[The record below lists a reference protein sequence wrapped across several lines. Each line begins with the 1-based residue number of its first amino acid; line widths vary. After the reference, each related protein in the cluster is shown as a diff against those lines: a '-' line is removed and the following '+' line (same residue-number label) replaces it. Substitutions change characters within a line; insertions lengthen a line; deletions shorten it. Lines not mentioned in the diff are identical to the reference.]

1 MLRPKDHT
9 MKLSA
14 RNKLPGVVEAIK
26 IDGLQAKVDIRVG
39 DNHIV
44 AIVTAEAV
52 DELELKV
59 GDSVTAVIK
68 SSSVMLAK

>member
-1 MLRPKDHT
+1 

-14 RNKLPGVVEAIK
+14 RNKLPGVVESIK
-26 IDGLQAKVDIRVG
+26 RDGLQAKVDVRVG

-44 AIVTAEAV
+44 AVVTAEAI

-59 GDSVTAVIK
+59 GDAVTAVIK
-68 SSSVMLAK
+68 SSSVMIAK

>member
-1 MLRPKDHT
+1 

-14 RNKLPGVVEAIK
+14 RNKLPGVVDTIV
-26 IDGLQAKVDIRVG
+26 IDGLQAKVGIRVG
-39 DNHIV
+39 DNHLIAV
-44 AIVTAEAV
+44 VTAEAI

-59 GDSVTAVIK
+59 GDAVTAVIK

>member
-1 MLRPKDHT
+1 

-14 RNKLPGVVEAIK
+14 RNKLPGIVESIR
-26 IDGLQAKVDIRVG
+26 IDGLQAKVDVRVG

-44 AIVTAEAV
+44 AIVTGEAI

-59 GDSVTAVIK
+59 GDAVTAVIK
-68 SSSVMLAK
+68 SSSVMLAKGS

>member
-1 MLRPKDHT
+1 

-14 RNKLPGVVEAIK
+14 RNKLPGVVEAIRV
-26 IDGLQAKVDIRVG
+26 DGLQAKVEVRVG

-44 AIVTAEAV
+44 AVVTAEAV

-59 GDSVTAVIK
+59 GDTVTAVIK

>member
-1 MLRPKDHT
+1 

-14 RNKLPGVVEAIK
+14 RNKLPGTVESIV
-26 IDGLQAKVDIRVG
+26 IDGLQAKVGIRVG

-44 AIVTAEAV
+44 AVVTAEAI
-52 DELELKV
+52 DELELHV

>member
-1 MLRPKDHT
+1 

-14 RNKLPGVVEAIK
+14 RNKLPGIVESIV
-26 IDGLQAKVDIRVG
+26 IEGLQAKVGMRVG
-39 DNHIV
+39 DNHLV
-44 AIVTAEAV
+44 AIVTAEAI

-59 GDSVTAVIK
+59 GDSITAVIK

>member
-1 MLRPKDHT
+1 

-14 RNKLPGVVEAIK
+14 RNKLPGVVESIRV
-26 IDGLQAKVDIRVG
+26 DGLQAKVEVRVG

-44 AIVTAEAV
+44 AVVTAEAV

-59 GDSVTAVIK
+59 GDTVTAVIK

>member
-1 MLRPKDHT
+1 

-14 RNKLPGVVEAIK
+14 RNKLPGVVESIK
-26 IDGLQAKVDIRVG
+26 VDGFQAKVGIRVG
-39 DNHIV
+39 DNHLV

-52 DELELKV
+52 DELELKI
-59 GDSVTAVIK
+59 GDAVTAVIK